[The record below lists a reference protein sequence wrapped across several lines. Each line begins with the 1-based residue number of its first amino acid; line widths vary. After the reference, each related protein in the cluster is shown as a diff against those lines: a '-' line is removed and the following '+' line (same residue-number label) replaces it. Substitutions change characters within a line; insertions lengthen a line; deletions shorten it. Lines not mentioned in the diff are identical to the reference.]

1 MNHPEKQLKYS
12 IRKVSVGAASVVIG
26 ALYLLMGAGIA
37 HAEGVESAREAER
50 AANPT
55 DPEQSGNGETGN
67 KPDLSNTD
75 AAANTYNAPVAENP
89 LVAPKAAKP
98 RRTKRALPDGDASNS
113 SNGATGTAS
122 GENQPTG
129 ENSPVLDA
137 NRKGETVKT
146 DQPGVHV
153 PKDGEK
159 GSDDKNA
166 HLTFDTPDE
175 NATVEYMYKIIQN
188 MPDDF
193 QNNERSYLRNMNT
206 LGDALRFDENG
217 NVTDDPNGK
226 KLQPGEIREISSFG
240 GWTAIMKKDG
250 TTGKFAVGMKNKE
263 GYFTGWYT
271 DKDGTRQEGGML
283 GSDAMDRVYV
293 HEQAL
298 DRRFKYMLMLAKG
311 RTIANKDDKAQD
323 NSPFDIKTANN
334 NANKENLNNLPVKE
348 KEDILQH
355 SPNIEGFNGIEK
367 TFTAFSTKYGS
378 RLKIDFVTGYIS
390 DYEGS
395 KGTYRI
401 VVKAIK
407 KGDTDGATKEE
418 TIYDHTINRIDGVVE
433 NEERY
438 SQGVDLKAFNREIK
452 NILKAEFD
460 KKVNA
465 LADAKYKEKYPSER
479 KKDRDKLAA
488 LKEEAKQELVKKGD
502 VIFELPIDKDKLHEV
517 EKNGIP
523 SNKFK
528 EGIPF
533 TVSYATVANKLNNS
547 FSKKLDPEVQPNSPI
562 WVESTEKNPDGTI
575 KSKDPDRVYEI
586 LNFVLP
592 TAKKI
597 IYHGD
602 TDQLELQTDPE
613 KVKSHRQELAA
624 RLKTKEASLASSTN
638 EEEKT
643 KLKKEIS
650 ALKSALGSTNA
661 YTYLEA
667 RNGSQEAKILGS
679 HMEAT
684 EQPSTSELTEADYNR
699 LKTNELADKAKDGLS
714 KFTAYFVEK
723 DKVRRDNVISDEE
736 LSKKITEA
744 IGGDQDKLGKGG
756 YFSTGD
762 IPLDK
767 DVVAYKIQVFAENE
781 KRVGVNKQSP
791 RLQYNL
797 PILADFSVIQDTVEP
812 SKEVAKRIIEKQVKE
827 KKILPEE
834 GKRLKGKIDESK
846 KTSEVRKAISGN
858 VKVRYVDEQGQDIP
872 LSDEEA
878 KKVGEKSD
886 NGTYLVEKEALIG
899 SSYDVTSK
907 QLRGINTGEKKYR
920 LKRSLDNTDGLY
932 TNSAAV
938 TGSVTSAD
946 KVVTF
951 VYEEGEATKAKAV
964 VHVMK
969 QSADN
974 SVTELPEHKLNL
986 ETEVGEE
993 FPSTDV
999 DAKVSALKQAGYEIV
1014 GNTFTNGTAESR
1026 KGDDQEDV
1034 DGQEPTQSYT
1044 ITVQE
1049 RTKEVTEPPTPN
1061 DPVDPEI
1068 PDGPKWPET
1077 GLKESDLTKEV
1088 TRTITYLKKES
1099 PDGAEEPSGIA
1110 SKIDKVL
1117 FKRTATY
1124 NLVTKA
1130 VTYGNWTTDNQN
1142 FPEVKTPLLKGYLAD
1157 TKVVTEETATEPTEA
1172 GAVTDITRK
1181 VVYTKIG
1188 SWVPK
1193 VPDQEIPT
1201 PIPYPNDPDDPTKPK
1216 TPTYPATPE
1225 TPGETPNPQPGDP
1238 GTPET
1243 PATPPVIPYVPGY
1256 TPKVPTDPTQPENPD
1271 TNPLKPLEPLDP
1283 NDPKKGYKVP
1293 EIPSDPK
1300 KNKEIEYVPNPQKIL
1315 IKVVNITTGKEVE
1328 MPKEKL
1334 EFSGVSDQV
1343 VEDDDKTKVDN
1354 KIKALKQRG
1363 YNVEST
1369 NPITAT
1375 TKYDR
1380 VDDATTGEPS
1390 QTYKIVVKE
1399 PISIDTDS
1407 KTVTRTIKYVKKDLV
1422 DGVEVSTEAHA
1433 TVIDKATFNR
1443 EIKFNLVTGETT
1455 YGKWSEAQT
1464 LNKVASP
1471 VLSGYIADRAEV
1483 GEREVTAT
1491 TEDIQEE
1498 VVYTKIGTWVPN
1510 LPAGETPIDPI
1521 PYPNHPTDPTKPG
1534 DPTPGVI
1541 PYVPGYTPKVGDKPL
1556 VPKNPK
1562 DLTEGYTP
1570 PTPSDPKSNTT
1581 VIYEPDSQKA
1591 LVKVVNTTTGV
1602 EVHLPA
1608 EDVNLEGKTAEKIS
1622 TEKVLAK
1629 IADLEK
1635 RGFIVDNKDEVVA
1648 EITKSSFDKQK
1659 DEEGK
1664 DPSQVF
1670 TLKIHEKVVEVTEP
1684 PSPETPID
1692 PDTPDDPNNPSIP
1705 RWTEELVNQLSLKK
1719 DVTRTITY
1727 VKKDTPNGEEI
1738 PNAKPTVTQ
1747 TAHFKRT
1754 VKVNVA
1760 TGTVV
1765 EYTDWTSTDK
1775 NLAEVRTEKLDGY
1788 VADKLSVASVTV
1800 SETSNNLVEKVIYTK
1815 LGAWIPKI
1823 PKGVV
1828 PPEGTDTDPKPYPNH
1843 PTDPTKPG
1851 NPTDPNVPVIPYIPG
1866 YTPKI
1871 GETPLEPK
1879 VPGDPT
1885 KGYIPPAVPTEPNT
1899 NTEISYLADPQRA
1912 VVKVVNVKEGK
1923 EIPLPND
1930 TVAIGNGST
1939 DADIPKDDVNKKITD
1954 LEKRGYVVENKDLL
1968 DNQKFDNVK
1977 DPDDGDPTQ
1986 VFTLKVHEKVVPV
1999 TPPTPDKPIE
2009 PGTPIDPTTPVDP
2022 DKPNDPTIPRWT
2034 EDLVKQLD
2042 TKKEVTRTITYV
2054 DEEGAKVTYTANGQ
2068 ETTDAVTD
2076 KVTFTRTA
2084 SINVVTKTI
2093 TYGEWMAV
2101 DNDTTF
2107 DAVLSPMVKG
2117 YVLKANQ
2124 DTQGGLV
2131 EASGASVVASEHLKA
2146 DSANQELKVVYTKL
2160 GSWIPKVPG
2169 VETPTPL
2176 PYPNHPTDPTKPGDP
2191 TDPNTPNVPVI
2202 PYVPGYTPKIGET
2215 PLQPK
2220 VPGDPTKGYI
2230 PPSIPTE
2237 PGTDKEISYVPDS
2250 QRALVKVYNVKDGV
2264 KIPLENDT
2272 VGINDGKT
2280 DQAIPTKSLEDKIKE
2295 LEKRGYTVDNKDLL
2309 KGKVFDNQKDPEN
2322 GDPTQVYDLLVR
2334 ERISFDTETKAVT
2347 RTIKYVKIEEQN
2359 GAEVEVENAQP
2370 TNTQT
2375 VNFSRDISINL
2386 ATGRISNGKWS
2397 EKQILGEVK
2406 TPVLEG
2412 YLADKAKVESRE
2424 VTGDSESFEEKVV
2437 YRKIGSWVP
2446 KVPGKEEP
2454 TPIPYPND
2462 PDDPTKPKNPEY
2474 PETPGGNETPGTP
2487 TDPNKPTPPV
2497 IPYVPGY
2504 TPMVPTDP
2512 TKPVNPNT
2520 NPLKPLVPVD
2530 PEHPEKGYKV
2540 PPVPETPNDPKM
2552 DTPITYEGNP
2562 QKILIKV
2569 VNVTT
2574 GIEVPLDNEKLEFNG
2589 KSGETVKESDKHS
2602 VDDKITSLRN
2612 RGYIVDTV
2620 NPITATTTYDT
2631 ESDEGKQEPTQTYKL
2646 VVREKI
2652 SIDKES
2658 TTVIRT
2664 IKYVK
2669 IDVQDGNEVRTELN
2683 TEKIKTKV
2691 DKVEFSRNTTTSLT
2705 TGLTKI
2711 GTWDT
2716 ETKELSKVNTP
2727 VLDGYL
2733 ASVASVENK
2742 SVSPDTESYEVTV
2755 EYRKIGSWVPKVP
2768 GKEEPTPIPYPNDPD
2783 DPTKPKTPDYP
2794 TTPPQPGQPVPKVP
2808 VIPYVPGYTPKT
2820 PNGTPLVPID
2830 PEHPEKGY
2838 KVPPVPETPNDPKMD
2853 TPIKYTPDGQRAI
2866 VKFVV
2871 IGEDG
2876 KETELVASRMS
2887 LTGKTGEKIPTENF
2901 NDTLKK
2907 LTGDPVNNGDYEL
2920 VDNPLKD
2927 GATFDNVKDEEG
2939 KDPSQV
2945 FVVKLRQIYVIPP
2958 TPRIVERPSGNTVE
2972 VDVPNKDADTL
2983 SITFTKRNSTEKE
2996 TIVTKKDKD
3005 GTWKIEKSPV
3015 GVTINPT
3022 NGRVYIPSEQVQPK
3036 TWVDT
3041 QTKHKYKQSKIVSV
3055 MPNILDLPKFEGTTE
3070 WIDVN
3075 GNVLRPT
3082 ENGLHEKGRIA
3093 NHVWLESRL
3102 EGNKVTHI
3110 FFAGS
3115 PSVDKPEYKITVW
3128 FDKDGNPLKP
3138 DQPGTH
3144 EAGNIPGYRYITTVT
3159 KDGITIHR
3167 FEKIPP
3173 VLPNEPIPDRPEEP
3187 NPQPNPEHPSAPTP
3201 SPELPNPETPIPEPT
3216 PEPDTPRPETP
3227 VSPDPE
3233 APTYETG
3240 KREELPNTGTEA
3252 NAGLAGA
3259 GLLTLLAGLGLG
3271 FFKKKEDESE

>member
-37 HAEGVESAREAER
+37 HAEGVESARETER

-55 DPEQSGNGETGN
+55 DPEQSGNGEAGN

-89 LVAPKAAKP
+89 LVAPEAAKP
-98 RRTKRALPDGDASNS
+98 RRTKRALPDGDASNP
-113 SNGATGTAS
+113 SNGATGTES

-129 ENSPVLDA
+129 EKSPVLDA

-153 PKDGEK
+153 PKDGEE

-166 HLTFDTPDE
+166 NLTFDTPSE

-206 LGDALRFDENG
+206 LGDALRFDGNG
-217 NVTDDPNGK
+217 NVTKNESGK
-226 KLQPGEIREISSFG
+226 KLQDGEIREINEFG
-240 GWTAIMKKDG
+240 GWKAIDGGTFAIGKKN
-250 TTGKFAVGMKNKE
+250 AQ
-263 GYFTGWYT
+263 GYFTGWYYKKGST
-271 DKDGTRQEGGML
+271 TEKEQGGML
-283 GSDAMDRVYV
+283 GSDAMDRVYL

-298 DRRFKYMLMLAKG
+298 DRRFNYMLMLAKG
-311 RTIANKDDKAQD
+311 RTIANKTDKAQD
-323 NSPFDIKTANN
+323 ESNFEIKTEKRTGNTLD
-334 NANKENLNNLPVKE
+334 KLPVKE

-355 SPNIEGFNGIEK
+355 SPNIDGFNGIEK

-407 KGDTDGATKEE
+407 KDKNDTSKEVEE

-438 SQGVDLKAFNREIK
+438 SQGVDLSEFNKVIK
-452 NILKAEFD
+452 NLLKEKHE
-460 KKVNA
+460 KKVKS
-465 LADAKYKEKYPSER
+465 LAEARYKEQHPEVTKP
-479 KKDRDKLAA
+479 KLKDYKDLMPIITKELAEKDKGA
-488 LKEEAKQELVKKGD
+488 VTY
-502 VIFELPIDKDKLHEV
+502 ELPIDKDKLQIQGT
-517 EKNGIP
+517 N
-523 SNKFK
+523 SFK

-533 TVSYATVANKLNNS
+533 AESYATVANKLNNS
-547 FSKKLDPEVQPNSPI
+547 LSKTLNPEVRTNSPI
-562 WVESTEKNPDGTI
+562 WLVSNEQNSDGTI
-575 KSKDPDRVYEI
+575 KGKDSDRVYKI
-586 LNFVLP
+586 LDFVLP

-597 IYHGD
+597 IYHAD

-613 KVKSHRQELAA
+613 KVKSHRQELEA
-624 RLKTKEASLASSTN
+624 RLKTKKASLASSTD
-638 EEEKT
+638 EEEIT
-643 KLKKEIS
+643 KLNKEIS
-650 ALKSALGSTNA
+650 ALKAAIGSTNA

-679 HMEAT
+679 HMEAKEKPSPT
-684 EQPSTSELTEADYNR
+684 EMKESDYN
-699 LKTNELADKAKDGLS
+699 KYHTNELAAQHDSKGDDGL
-714 KFTAYFVEK
+714 KAFTAYFVEK
-723 DKVRRDNVISDEE
+723 ENVIRNKVISDEE
-736 LSKKITEA
+736 LSTKITEA

-767 DVVAYKIQVFAENE
+767 DVVAYKIQVFAENK

-812 SKEVAKRIIEKQVKE
+812 SKEVAKRIIDKQVE
-827 KKILPEE
+827 DKKIPPEE
-834 GKRLKGKIDESK
+834 GKKLKGKIDESK

-858 VKVRYVDEQGQDIP
+858 VKVKYVDEQGQDIP
-872 LSDEEA
+872 LSEEDA

-886 NGTYLVEKEALIG
+886 NGTYFVEKEALIG

-907 QLRGINTGEKKYR
+907 KLRGINTGEKKYR
-920 LKRSLDNTDGLY
+920 LKRSLNDGLY
-932 TNSAAV
+932 AGSEAV
-938 TGSVTSAD
+938 TGSVTSTD
-946 KVVTF
+946 KIVTF
-951 VYEEGEATKAKAV
+951 VYEEGEPAKAKAV
-964 VHVMK
+964 VHVKK
-969 QSADN
+969 QQEAGDP
-974 SVTELPEHKLNL
+974 VELVDHKLNL

-993 FPSTDV
+993 FPSESV
-999 DAKVSALKQAGYEIV
+999 NNKVKELQKLGYEII

-1026 KGDDQEDV
+1026 KGDTKEDL

-1049 RTKEVTEPPTPN
+1049 KTVEVTEPKNPN
-1061 DPVDPEI
+1061 DPVDPEK
-1068 PDGPKWPET
+1068 PDGFKFEKAIEET
-1077 GLKESDLTKEV
+1077 NLKKDV
-1088 TRTITYLKKES
+1088 TRTIKYLIKATPTSEEIES
-1099 PDGAEEPSGIA
+1099 GKA
-1110 SKIDKVL
+1110 SVIQTVH
-1117 FKRTATY
+1117 FKRKAIY
-1124 NLVTKA
+1124 NLVTKT
-1130 VTYGNWTTDNQN
+1130 VTYENWTTDNKN
-1142 FPEVKTPLLKGYLAD
+1142 FSE
-1157 TKVVTEETATEPTEA
+1157 VVTPELE
-1172 GAVTDITRK
+1172 G
-1181 VVYTKIG
+1181 YT
-1188 SWVPK
+1188 
-1193 VPDQEIPT
+1193 PDRESVSQSS
-1201 PIPYPNDPDDPTKPK
+1201 
-1216 TPTYPATPE
+1216 A
-1225 TPGETPNPQPGDP
+1225 
-1238 GTPET
+1238 ET
-1243 PATPPVIPYVPGY
+1243 PAQDGTVKNITEKVIY
-1256 TPKVPTDPTQPENPD
+1256 TPKEQKLLV
-1271 TNPLKPLEPLDP
+1271 
-1283 NDPKKGYKVP
+1283 KVF
-1293 EIPSDPK
+1293 
-1300 KNKEIEYVPNPQKIL
+1300 NT
-1315 IKVVNITTGKEVE
+1315 TTGKEVE
-1328 MPKEKL
+1328 LKDKKIELTGKTNELVDTSSVETAIKKFKE
-1334 EFSGVSDQV
+1334 
-1343 VEDDDKTKVDN
+1343 
-1354 KIKALKQRG
+1354 RG
-1363 YNVEST
+1363 YVVQD
-1369 NPITAT
+1369 NPIPKGL
-1375 TKYDR
+1375 KYDTK
-1380 VDDATTGEPS
+1380 DDLDNEEPT
-1390 QTYKIVVKE
+1390 QVYKLFIKE

-1407 KTVTRTIKYVKKDLV
+1407 KTVTRTITYVKKDLV
-1422 DGVEVSTEAHA
+1422 DGVEVPSEAHE
-1433 TVIDKATFNR
+1433 TVTDRATFNR
-1443 EIKFNLVTGETT
+1443 EVKFNLVTGETT

-1510 LPAGETPIDPI
+1510 LPSGETPIDPI

-1534 DPTPGVI
+1534 DPIPGVI

-1570 PTPSDPKSNTT
+1570 PTPTDPKSNTAVT
-1581 VIYEPDSQKA
+1581 YEPDSQKA

-1602 EVHLPA
+1602 EVRLPA

-1635 RGFIVDNKDEVVA
+1635 RGFVVDNKDEVVA

-1670 TLKIHEKVVEVTEP
+1670 TLKVHEKVVTITEP
-1684 PSPETPID
+1684 PTPNTPID
-1692 PDTPDDPNNPSIP
+1692 PDTPDDPNDPSIP
-1705 RWTEELVNQLSLKK
+1705 KWTEELVNQLSLKK

-1760 TGTVV
+1760 TRKVV
-1765 EYTDWTSTDK
+1765 EYTDWTSMDN

-1800 SETSNNLVEKVIYTK
+1800 AETSNNLVEKVIYTK

-1828 PPEGTDTDPKPYPNH
+1828 PPEGTDTNPKPYPNH

-1871 GETPLEPK
+1871 GETPLQPK

-2131 EASGASVVASEHLKA
+2131 EANGASVVASEHLKA

-2169 VETPTPL
+2169 VEPPTPL

-2437 YRKIGSWVP
+2437 
-2446 KVPGKEEP
+2446 
-2454 TPIPYPND
+2454 
-2462 PDDPTKPKNPEY
+2462 
-2474 PETPGGNETPGTP
+2474 
-2487 TDPNKPTPPV
+2487 
-2497 IPYVPGY
+2497 
-2504 TPMVPTDP
+2504 
-2512 TKPVNPNT
+2512 
-2520 NPLKPLVPVD
+2520 
-2530 PEHPEKGYKV
+2530 
-2540 PPVPETPNDPKM
+2540 
-2552 DTPITYEGNP
+2552 
-2562 QKILIKV
+2562 
-2569 VNVTT
+2569 
-2574 GIEVPLDNEKLEFNG
+2574 
-2589 KSGETVKESDKHS
+2589 
-2602 VDDKITSLRN
+2602 
-2612 RGYIVDTV
+2612 
-2620 NPITATTTYDT
+2620 
-2631 ESDEGKQEPTQTYKL
+2631 
-2646 VVREKI
+2646 
-2652 SIDKES
+2652 
-2658 TTVIRT
+2658 
-2664 IKYVK
+2664 
-2669 IDVQDGNEVRTELN
+2669 
-2683 TEKIKTKV
+2683 
-2691 DKVEFSRNTTTSLT
+2691 
-2705 TGLTKI
+2705 
-2711 GTWDT
+2711 
-2716 ETKELSKVNTP
+2716 
-2727 VLDGYL
+2727 
-2733 ASVASVENK
+2733 
-2742 SVSPDTESYEVTV
+2742 
-2755 EYRKIGSWVPKVP
+2755 YRKIGSWVPKVP

-3055 MPNILDLPKFEGTTE
+3055 MPNILDVPKFEGTTE

-3173 VLPNEPIPDRPEEP
+3173 VLPNEPNPDRPEEP
-3187 NPQPNPEHPSAPTP
+3187 RPQPNPEHPSAPTP
-3201 SPELPNPETPIPEPT
+3201 NPELPNQETPIPEPT
-3216 PEPDTPRPETP
+3216 PEPETP

-3233 APTYETG
+3233 VPTYETG

>member
-37 HAEGVESAREAER
+37 HAEGVESARETER
-50 AANPT
+50 TANPT
-55 DPEQSGNGETGN
+55 DPEQSGNGKTGN

-89 LVAPKAAKP
+89 LVAPEAAKP

-113 SNGATGTAS
+113 SNGDAGTAS
-122 GENQPTG
+122 GENKPTG

-137 NRKGETVKT
+137 NRKGETVKD

-153 PKDGEK
+153 PTDGEK

-206 LGDALRFDENG
+206 LGDALRFDGNG
-217 NVTDDPNGK
+217 NVTKNESGK
-226 KLQPGEIREISSFG
+226 KLQDGEIREINEFG
-240 GWTAIMKKDG
+240 GWKAIDGGTFAIGKKN
-250 TTGKFAVGMKNKE
+250 AQ
-263 GYFTGWYT
+263 GYFTGWYYKKGST
-271 DKDGTRQEGGML
+271 TEKEQGGML
-283 GSDAMDRVYV
+283 GSDAMDRVYL

-298 DRRFKYMLMLAKG
+298 DRRFNYILMLAKG
-311 RTIANKDDKAQD
+311 RTIANKTDKAQD
-323 NSPFDIKTANN
+323 ESNFEIKTEKRTGNTLD
-334 NANKENLNNLPVKE
+334 KLPVKE

-355 SPNIEGFNGIEK
+355 SPNIDGFNGIEK

-407 KGDTDGATKEE
+407 KDKNDTSKEVEE

-438 SQGVDLKAFNREIK
+438 SQGVDLSEFNKVIK
-452 NILKAEFD
+452 NLLKEKHE
-460 KKVNA
+460 KKVKS
-465 LADAKYKEKYPSER
+465 LAEARYKEQHPEVTKP
-479 KKDRDKLAA
+479 KLKDYKDLMPIITKELAEKDKGA
-488 LKEEAKQELVKKGD
+488 VTY
-502 VIFELPIDKDKLHEV
+502 ELPIDKDKLQIQGT
-517 EKNGIP
+517 N
-523 SNKFK
+523 SFK

-533 TVSYATVANKLNNS
+533 AESYATVANKLNNS
-547 FSKKLDPEVQPNSPI
+547 LSKTLNPEVRTNSPI
-562 WVESTEKNPDGTI
+562 WLVSNEQNSDGTI
-575 KSKDPDRVYEI
+575 KGKDSDRVYKI
-586 LNFVLP
+586 LDFVLP

-597 IYHGD
+597 IYHAD

-613 KVKSHRQELAA
+613 KVKSHRQELEA
-624 RLKTKEASLASSTN
+624 RLKTKKASLASSTD
-638 EEEKT
+638 EEEIT
-643 KLKKEIS
+643 KLNKEIS
-650 ALKSALGSTNA
+650 ALKAAIGSTNA

-679 HMEAT
+679 HMEAKEKPSPT
-684 EQPSTSELTEADYNR
+684 EMKESDYN
-699 LKTNELADKAKDGLS
+699 KYHTNELAAQHDSKGDDGL
-714 KFTAYFVEK
+714 KAFTAYFVEK
-723 DKVRRDNVISDEE
+723 ENVIRNKVISDEE
-736 LSKKITEA
+736 LSTKITEA

-767 DVVAYKIQVFAENE
+767 DVVAYKIQVFAENK

-812 SKEVAKRIIEKQVKE
+812 SKEVAKRIIDKQVE
-827 KKILPEE
+827 DKKIPPEE
-834 GKRLKGKIDESK
+834 GKKLKGKIDESK

-858 VKVRYVDEQGQDIP
+858 VKVKYVDEQGQDIP
-872 LSDEEA
+872 LSEEDA

-886 NGTYLVEKEALIG
+886 NGTYFVEKEALIG

-907 QLRGINTGEKKYR
+907 KLRGINTGEKKYR
-920 LKRSLDNTDGLY
+920 LKRSLNDGLY
-932 TNSAAV
+932 AGSEAV
-938 TGSVTSAD
+938 TGSVTSTD
-946 KVVTF
+946 KIVTF
-951 VYEEGEATKAKAV
+951 VYEEGEPAKAKAV
-964 VHVMK
+964 VHVKK
-969 QSADN
+969 QQEAGDP
-974 SVTELPEHKLNL
+974 VELVDHKLNL

-993 FPSTDV
+993 FPSESV
-999 DAKVSALKQAGYEIV
+999 NNKVKELQKLGYEII

-1026 KGDDQEDV
+1026 KGDTKEDL

-1049 RTKEVTEPPTPN
+1049 KTVEVTEPKNPN
-1061 DPVDPEI
+1061 DPVDPEK
-1068 PDGPKWPET
+1068 PDGFKFEKAIEET
-1077 GLKESDLTKEV
+1077 NLKKDV
-1088 TRTITYLKKES
+1088 TRTIKYLIKATPTSEEIES
-1099 PDGAEEPSGIA
+1099 GKA
-1110 SKIDKVL
+1110 SVIQTVH
-1117 FKRTATY
+1117 FKRKAIY
-1124 NLVTKA
+1124 NLVTKT
-1130 VTYGNWTTDNQN
+1130 VTYENWTTDNKN
-1142 FPEVKTPLLKGYLAD
+1142 FSE
-1157 TKVVTEETATEPTEA
+1157 VVTPELE
-1172 GAVTDITRK
+1172 G
-1181 VVYTKIG
+1181 YT
-1188 SWVPK
+1188 
-1193 VPDQEIPT
+1193 PDRESVSQSS
-1201 PIPYPNDPDDPTKPK
+1201 
-1216 TPTYPATPE
+1216 A
-1225 TPGETPNPQPGDP
+1225 
-1238 GTPET
+1238 ET
-1243 PATPPVIPYVPGY
+1243 PAQDGTVKNITEKVIY
-1256 TPKVPTDPTQPENPD
+1256 TPKEQKLLV
-1271 TNPLKPLEPLDP
+1271 
-1283 NDPKKGYKVP
+1283 KVF
-1293 EIPSDPK
+1293 
-1300 KNKEIEYVPNPQKIL
+1300 NT
-1315 IKVVNITTGKEVE
+1315 TTGKEVE
-1328 MPKEKL
+1328 LKDKKIELTGKTNELVDTSSVETAIKKFKE
-1334 EFSGVSDQV
+1334 
-1343 VEDDDKTKVDN
+1343 
-1354 KIKALKQRG
+1354 RG
-1363 YNVEST
+1363 YVVQD
-1369 NPITAT
+1369 NPIPKGL
-1375 TKYDR
+1375 KYDTK
-1380 VDDATTGEPS
+1380 DDLDNEEPT
-1390 QTYKIVVKE
+1390 QVYKLFIKE

-1407 KTVTRTIKYVKKDLV
+1407 KTVTRTITYVKKDLV
-1422 DGVEVSTEAHA
+1422 DGVEVPSEAHE
-1433 TVIDKATFNR
+1433 TVTDRATFNR
-1443 EIKFNLVTGETT
+1443 EVKFNLVTGETT

-1510 LPAGETPIDPI
+1510 LPSGETPIDPI

-1534 DPTPGVI
+1534 DPIPGVI

-1570 PTPSDPKSNTT
+1570 PTPTDPKSNTAVT
-1581 VIYEPDSQKA
+1581 YEPDSQKA

-1602 EVHLPA
+1602 EVRLPA

-1635 RGFIVDNKDEVVA
+1635 RGFVVDNKDEVVA

-1670 TLKIHEKVVEVTEP
+1670 TLKVHEKVVTITEP
-1684 PSPETPID
+1684 PTPNTPID
-1692 PDTPDDPNNPSIP
+1692 PDTPDDPNDPSIP
-1705 RWTEELVNQLSLKK
+1705 KWTEELVNQLSLKK

-1760 TGTVV
+1760 TRKVV
-1765 EYTDWTSTDK
+1765 EYTDWTSMDN

-1800 SETSNNLVEKVIYTK
+1800 AETSNNLVEKVIYTK

-1828 PPEGTDTDPKPYPNH
+1828 PPEGTDTNPKPYPNH

-1871 GETPLEPK
+1871 GETPLQPK

-2131 EASGASVVASEHLKA
+2131 EANGASVVASEHLKA

-2169 VETPTPL
+2169 VEPPTPL

-2437 YRKIGSWVP
+2437 
-2446 KVPGKEEP
+2446 
-2454 TPIPYPND
+2454 
-2462 PDDPTKPKNPEY
+2462 
-2474 PETPGGNETPGTP
+2474 
-2487 TDPNKPTPPV
+2487 
-2497 IPYVPGY
+2497 
-2504 TPMVPTDP
+2504 
-2512 TKPVNPNT
+2512 
-2520 NPLKPLVPVD
+2520 
-2530 PEHPEKGYKV
+2530 
-2540 PPVPETPNDPKM
+2540 
-2552 DTPITYEGNP
+2552 
-2562 QKILIKV
+2562 
-2569 VNVTT
+2569 
-2574 GIEVPLDNEKLEFNG
+2574 
-2589 KSGETVKESDKHS
+2589 
-2602 VDDKITSLRN
+2602 
-2612 RGYIVDTV
+2612 
-2620 NPITATTTYDT
+2620 
-2631 ESDEGKQEPTQTYKL
+2631 
-2646 VVREKI
+2646 
-2652 SIDKES
+2652 
-2658 TTVIRT
+2658 
-2664 IKYVK
+2664 
-2669 IDVQDGNEVRTELN
+2669 
-2683 TEKIKTKV
+2683 
-2691 DKVEFSRNTTTSLT
+2691 
-2705 TGLTKI
+2705 
-2711 GTWDT
+2711 
-2716 ETKELSKVNTP
+2716 
-2727 VLDGYL
+2727 
-2733 ASVASVENK
+2733 
-2742 SVSPDTESYEVTV
+2742 
-2755 EYRKIGSWVPKVP
+2755 YRKIGSWVPKVP

-3055 MPNILDLPKFEGTTE
+3055 MPNILDVPKFEGTTE

-3173 VLPNEPIPDRPEEP
+3173 VLPNEPNPDRPEEP
-3187 NPQPNPEHPSAPTP
+3187 RPQPNPEHPSAPTP
-3201 SPELPNPETPIPEPT
+3201 NPELPNQETPIPEPT
-3216 PEPDTPRPETP
+3216 PEPETP

-3233 APTYETG
+3233 VPTYETG

>member
-12 IRKVSVGAASVVIG
+12 IRKVRIGAASVVIG
-26 ALYLLMGAGIA
+26 ALYLLMGAGVA
-37 HAEGVESAREAER
+37 HAEGVDSAREAER
-50 AANPT
+50 TANPT
-55 DPEQSGNGETGN
+55 DTERSGDGKTGN

-75 AAANTYNAPVAENP
+75 AAANTYNAPVAANP
-89 LVAPKAAKP
+89 LVTPESTKP
-98 RRTKRALPDGDASNS
+98 RTRSKRELPDGDASNP
-113 SNGATGTAS
+113 SNGATGTES

-129 ENSPVLDA
+129 EKSPVLDA

-146 DQPGVHV
+146 DQPGVRV
-153 PKDGEK
+153 PQDGEK

-166 HLTFDTPDE
+166 NLTFDTPGE

-206 LGDALRFDENG
+206 LGDALRFKDGKVVKDEDG
-217 NVTDDPNGK
+217 E
-226 KLQPGEIREISSFG
+226 KLQDGEIREINEFG
-240 GWTAIMKKDG
+240 GWKAIDGGTFAIGKKN
-250 TTGKFAVGMKNKE
+250 AQ
-263 GYFTGWYT
+263 GYFTGWYYKKGST
-271 DKDGTRQEGGML
+271 TEKEQGGML

-311 RTIANKDDKAQD
+311 RTIANKDDVAQD
-323 NSPFDIKTANN
+323 GTKFDIKTANRTG
-334 NANKENLNNLPVKE
+334 NKEHLNSLPVKD

-438 SQGVDLKAFNREIK
+438 SQGVDLSGFNKVIK
-452 NILKAEFD
+452 KLLKLEYD
-460 KKVNA
+460 KKVNI
-465 LADAKYKEKYPSER
+465 LADAKYKKKYGRER
-479 KKDRDKLAA
+479 KDKKKLDA
-488 LKEEAKQELVKKGD
+488 LKEEVKQELAKSGD
-502 VIFELPIDKDKLHEV
+502 VIYELPIDKDKLND
-517 EKNGIP
+517 K
-523 SNKFK
+523 KFK
-528 EGIPF
+528 METNFQESFVRWGNELN
-533 TVSYATVANKLNNS
+533 TVLKSIT
-547 FSKKLDPEVQPNSPI
+547 DGEVQKNSPI
-562 WVESTEKNPDGTI
+562 WANTAELNSEGQRKD
-575 KSKDPDRVYEI
+575 KDPDRVYK
-586 LNFVLP
+586 LLDFVLP

-597 IYHGD
+597 IYHAD

-613 KVKSHRQELAA
+613 KVKNHRKELET

-638 EEEKT
+638 KEEIT
-643 KLKKEIS
+643 KLNKEIT
-650 ALKSALGSTNA
+650 ALKAAIGSTNA

-679 HMEAT
+679 HMEAKEKPSPT
-684 EQPSTSELTEADYNR
+684 EMKESDYN
-699 LKTNELADKAKDGLS
+699 KYHTNELAAQHDSKDDDGL
-714 KFTAYFVEK
+714 KAFTAYFVEK
-723 DKVRRDNVISDEE
+723 ENVRRNKVLSDEE
-736 LSKKITEA
+736 LSKEIEKQID
-744 IGGDQDKLGKGG
+744 GDQDKLGKGG

-767 DVVAYKIQVFAENE
+767 DVVAYKIQVFAENK

-812 SKEVAKRIIEKQVKE
+812 SKEVAKRIIEKQIKE
-827 KKILPEE
+827 NKIPKEE
-834 GKRLKGKIDESK
+834 GGKLKRKIDESK

-858 VKVRYVDEQGQDIP
+858 VKVKYVDEQGRDIP

-907 QLRGINTGEKKYR
+907 KLRGINAGEKKYR

-964 VHVMK
+964 VHVKK
-969 QSADN
+969 QQEAGDP
-974 SVTELPEHKLNL
+974 VELVDHKLNL

-993 FPSTDV
+993 FPSESV
-999 DAKVSALKQAGYEIV
+999 NNKVKELQKLGYEII

-1026 KGDDQEDV
+1026 KGDDKEDL

-1044 ITVQE
+1044 ITVRE
-1049 RTKEVTEPPTPN
+1049 KVETVTEPKNPN
-1061 DPVDPEI
+1061 DPVDPNNGE
-1068 PDGPKWPET
+1068 GPKWPET
-1077 GLKESDLTKEV
+1077 GLKESDLKKEV
-1088 TRTITYLKKES
+1088 TRTITYVKKETA
-1099 PDGAEEPSGIA
+1099 DGQEEPSGVED
-1110 SKIDKVL
+1110 KVDKVL

-1124 NLVTKA
+1124 NVVTKKI
-1130 VTYGNWTTDNQN
+1130 TYGEWTATTDESHPASQL
-1142 FPEVKTPLLKGYLAD
+1142 PAVDTPLKTGYVAD
-1157 TKVVTEETATEPTEA
+1157 IKQVEGQDAPKPTKTGEVTNIEK
-1172 GAVTDITRK
+1172 K
-1181 VVYTKIG
+1181 VVYTKLG

-1193 VPDQEIPT
+1193 IPGKDST
-1201 PIPYPNDPDDPTKPK
+1201 PIPYPNDPKDPTKPK
-1216 TPTYPATPE
+1216 YPDYPKTPE

-1271 TNPLKPLEPLDP
+1271 TNPLKPLEPVDP
-1283 NDPKKGYKVP
+1283 KDPKKGYKVP
-1293 EIPSDPK
+1293 EIPKDPQ
-1300 KNKEIEYVPNPQKIL
+1300 NNTIIEYKPNPQKIL
-1315 IKVVNITTGKEVE
+1315 IKVVNVTTGEEVE
-1328 MPKEKL
+1328 LPKEKL
-1334 EFSGVSDQV
+1334 EFNGVSDQV
-1343 VEDDDKTKVDN
+1343 VTTEDREKVDN
-1354 KIKALKQRG
+1354 KIASLKQRG
-1363 YNVEST
+1363 YIVST
-1369 NPITAT
+1369 KNPISET
-1375 TKYDR
+1375 TKYDTK
-1380 VDDATTGEPS
+1380 DDSTEPT
-1390 QTYKIVVKE
+1390 QIYKIVVNELISKDKE
-1399 PISIDTDS
+1399 IIP
-1407 KTVTRTIKYVKKDLV
+1407 VTRTIKYVQIDVKDGKEVKTELNTEKIKTKV
-1422 DGVEVSTEAHA
+1422 DKVEFSRDASTS
-1433 TVIDKATFNR
+1433 
-1443 EIKFNLVTGETT
+1443 LTT
-1455 YGKWSEAQT
+1455 YITKFGNWDAETKELLKVDTPVLDGYLA
-1464 LNKVASP
+1464 NVASVENKTVQP
-1471 VLSGYIADRAEV
+1471 ATESY
-1483 GEREVTAT
+1483 EVTV
-1491 TEDIQEE
+1491 E
-1498 VVYTKIGTWVPN
+1498 YRKIGSWV
-1510 LPAGETPIDPI
+1510 L
-1521 PYPNHPTDPTKPG
+1521 
-1534 DPTPGVI
+1534 
-1541 PYVPGYTPKVGDKPL
+1541 
-1556 VPKNPK
+1556 
-1562 DLTEGYTP
+1562 TP
-1570 PTPSDPKSNTT
+1570 PTGVTPPDGSNF
-1581 VIYEPDSQKA
+1581 E
-1591 LVKVVNTTTGV
+1591 
-1602 EVHLPA
+1602 
-1608 EDVNLEGKTAEKIS
+1608 
-1622 TEKVLAK
+1622 
-1629 IADLEK
+1629 
-1635 RGFIVDNKDEVVA
+1635 
-1648 EITKSSFDKQK
+1648 
-1659 DEEGK
+1659 
-1664 DPSQVF
+1664 
-1670 TLKIHEKVVEVTEP
+1670 
-1684 PSPETPID
+1684 
-1692 PDTPDDPNNPSIP
+1692 
-1705 RWTEELVNQLSLKK
+1705 
-1719 DVTRTITY
+1719 
-1727 VKKDTPNGEEI
+1727 
-1738 PNAKPTVTQ
+1738 
-1747 TAHFKRT
+1747 
-1754 VKVNVA
+1754 
-1760 TGTVV
+1760 
-1765 EYTDWTSTDK
+1765 
-1775 NLAEVRTEKLDGY
+1775 
-1788 VADKLSVASVTV
+1788 
-1800 SETSNNLVEKVIYTK
+1800 
-1815 LGAWIPKI
+1815 
-1823 PKGVV
+1823 
-1828 PPEGTDTDPKPYPNH
+1828 PKPYPNH

-1851 NPTDPNVPVIPYIPG
+1851 TPVYPEPG
-1866 YTPKI
+1866 
-1871 GETPLEPK
+1871 
-1879 VPGDPT
+1879 
-1885 KGYIPPAVPTEPNT
+1885 
-1899 NTEISYLADPQRA
+1899 
-1912 VVKVVNVKEGK
+1912 
-1923 EIPLPND
+1923 
-1930 TVAIGNGST
+1930 
-1939 DADIPKDDVNKKITD
+1939 IPK
-1954 LEKRGYVVENKDLL
+1954 
-1968 DNQKFDNVK
+1968 
-1977 DPDDGDPTQ
+1977 
-1986 VFTLKVHEKVVPV
+1986 
-1999 TPPTPDKPIE
+1999 
-2009 PGTPIDPTTPVDP
+2009 
-2022 DKPNDPTIPRWT
+2022 
-2034 EDLVKQLD
+2034 
-2042 TKKEVTRTITYV
+2042 
-2054 DEEGAKVTYTANGQ
+2054 
-2068 ETTDAVTD
+2068 
-2076 KVTFTRTA
+2076 
-2084 SINVVTKTI
+2084 
-2093 TYGEWMAV
+2093 
-2101 DNDTTF
+2101 
-2107 DAVLSPMVKG
+2107 
-2117 YVLKANQ
+2117 
-2124 DTQGGLV
+2124 
-2131 EASGASVVASEHLKA
+2131 
-2146 DSANQELKVVYTKL
+2146 
-2160 GSWIPKVPG
+2160 
-2169 VETPTPL
+2169 
-2176 PYPNHPTDPTKPGDP
+2176 
-2191 TDPNTPNVPVI
+2191 DPNTP
-2202 PYVPGYTPKIGET
+2202 E
-2215 PLQPK
+2215 
-2220 VPGDPTKGYI
+2220 
-2230 PPSIPTE
+2230 
-2237 PGTDKEISYVPDS
+2237 
-2250 QRALVKVYNVKDGV
+2250 
-2264 KIPLENDT
+2264 
-2272 VGINDGKT
+2272 
-2280 DQAIPTKSLEDKIKE
+2280 
-2295 LEKRGYTVDNKDLL
+2295 
-2309 KGKVFDNQKDPEN
+2309 
-2322 GDPTQVYDLLVR
+2322 
-2334 ERISFDTETKAVT
+2334 
-2347 RTIKYVKIEEQN
+2347 
-2359 GAEVEVENAQP
+2359 
-2370 TNTQT
+2370 
-2375 VNFSRDISINL
+2375 
-2386 ATGRISNGKWS
+2386 
-2397 EKQILGEVK
+2397 
-2406 TPVLEG
+2406 
-2412 YLADKAKVESRE
+2412 
-2424 VTGDSESFEEKVV
+2424 
-2437 YRKIGSWVP
+2437 
-2446 KVPGKEEP
+2446 
-2454 TPIPYPND
+2454 
-2462 PDDPTKPKNPEY
+2462 
-2474 PETPGGNETPGTP
+2474 
-2487 TDPNKPTPPV
+2487 PPV

-2512 TKPVNPNT
+2512 TKPVDPNT
-2520 NPLKPLVPVD
+2520 NPLKPLEPVD
-2530 PEHPEKGYKV
+2530 PNYPEKGYKV
-2540 PPVPETPNDPKM
+2540 PPVPETPGK

-2574 GIEVPLDNEKLEFNG
+2574 GVEVPLDNEKLEFKG
-2589 KSGETVKESDKHS
+2589 KSGETVKETDKNS
-2602 VDDKITSLRN
+2602 VDAKITSLRN

-2620 NPITATTTYDT
+2620 NPLTATTKYDT
-2631 ESDEGKQEPTQTYKL
+2631 ESDAGKQEPTQTYKL

-2652 SIDKES
+2652 SADKES
-2658 TTVIRT
+2658 TTVTRT

-2669 IDVQDGNEVRTELN
+2669 VDVQDGKEVRTELN
-2683 TEKIKTKV
+2683 TEKITMKV
-2691 DKVEFSRNTTTSLT
+2691 DKVEFSRDTTTNLT
-2705 TGLTKI
+2705 TGLTEI
-2711 GTWDT
+2711 GTWNH
-2716 ETKELSKVNTP
+2716 EKQEFPKVDTP
-2727 VLDGYL
+2727 VLEGYL
-2733 ASVASVENK
+2733 ANKVSVPSK
-2742 SVSPDTESYEVTV
+2742 EVTPESDSIEEVV

-2820 PNGTPLVPID
+2820 PNETPLVPID

-2887 LTGKTGEKIPTENF
+2887 LTGKTGEGIPTENF

-3055 MPNILDLPKFEGTTE
+3055 MPNILDVPKFEGTTE

-3159 KDGITIHR
+3159 EDGITIHR

-3173 VLPNEPIPDRPEEP
+3173 VLPNEPIPDRPGEP
-3187 NPQPNPEHPSAPTP
+3187 RLQPNPEHPSAPTP
-3201 SPELPNPETPIPEPT
+3201 SPELPNQETPIPEPT
-3216 PEPDTPRPETP
+3216 PESDTPRPETP
-3227 VSPDPE
+3227 VSSDPE

>member
-1 MNHPEKQLKYS
+1 MNRPEKQLKYS

-26 ALYLLMGAGIA
+26 ALYLLMGAGLA
-37 HAEGVESAREAER
+37 HADGMESAREAER

-55 DPEQSGNGETGN
+55 DADQSGTGEPEN
-67 KPDLSNTD
+67 KANLSNTD
-75 AAANTYNAPVAENP
+75 AVASTYNAPVAENP
-89 LVAPKAAKP
+89 LVAPGSAKP
-98 RRTKRALPDGDASNS
+98 RTRSKRELPDGDASNP
-113 SNGATGTAS
+113 SNGATGTES
-122 GENQPTG
+122 GNNQPTG

-137 NRKGETVKT
+137 NRKGETVKD

-153 PKDGEK
+153 PKDGEN

-166 HLTFDTPDE
+166 HLRFDDPKE
-175 NATVEYMYKIIQN
+175 NATVEEMWKIIQN

-206 LGDALRFDENG
+206 LGDALRFDG
-217 NVTDDPNGK
+217 NGK
-226 KLQPGEIREISSFG
+226 VTKDESGIQLQDGEIREINEFG
-240 GWTAIMKKDG
+240 GWKAINGGTFAIGKKN
-250 TTGKFAVGMKNKE
+250 AQ
-263 GYFTGWYT
+263 GYFTGWYYKKGST
-271 DKDGTRQEGGML
+271 TEKEQGGML
-283 GSDAMDRVYV
+283 GSDALDQIYV

-311 RTIANKDDKAQD
+311 RTIANRNDKAQD
-323 NSPFDIKTANN
+323 GTDFKIKTENSTANHETL
-334 NANKENLNNLPVKE
+334 KDLPVKE
-348 KEDILQH
+348 KDDILQH

-390 DYEGS
+390 DFFGS

-407 KGDTDGATKEE
+407 KGETDDATKEE
-418 TIYDHTINRIDGVVE
+418 TIYDHTINRIDGIVE

-438 SQGVDLKAFNREIK
+438 SQGVNLSSVNSIIK
-452 NILKAEFD
+452 NLLKDEYN
-460 KKVNA
+460 KKVNT
-465 LADAKYKEKYPSER
+465 LAEARYKEKHPEVHKPRLKDYKDLIPAI
-479 KKDRDKLAA
+479 KKELA
-488 LKEEAKQELVKKGD
+488 EKGD
-502 VIFELPIDKDKLHEV
+502 VRFELPIDKDKLQED
-517 EKNGIP
+517 K
-523 SNKFK
+523 NKFK
-528 EGIPF
+528 AGIPF
-533 TVSYATVANKLNNS
+533 TVAYATVANKLNVPLKNIT
-547 FSKKLDPEVQPNSPI
+547 DEEVLKNSPA
-562 WVESTEKNPDGTI
+562 WGNPDEKNSDGTK
-575 KSKDPDRVYEI
+575 KSTDPDRVYKL
-586 LNFVLP
+586 LNFILP

-597 IYHGD
+597 IYHAD

-613 KVKSHRQELAA
+613 KVKSHREKLKAELAEKEA
-624 RLKTKEASLASSTN
+624 LLKTTAYDDETT
-638 EEEKT
+638 KT
-643 KLKKEIS
+643 KLNKEIS
-650 ALKSALGSTNA
+650 ALKSAIGSTNA

-667 RNGSQEAKILGS
+667 RNGSKEAKILGS
-679 HMEAT
+679 FMKDKIKPDSTKISEA
-684 EQPSTSELTEADYNR
+684 EYG
-699 LKTNELADKAKDGLS
+699 KYHTNELAATHTGRGDDGLS
-714 KFTAYFVEK
+714 KFTKYFVEEENVARSNVLPDEK
-723 DKVRRDNVISDEE
+723 LSEEITKAIEDDK
-736 LSKKITEA
+736 
-744 IGGDQDKLGKGG
+744 DKLGKGG

-767 DVVAYKIQVFAENE
+767 DVVAYKIQVFAENK

-812 SKEVAKRIIEKQVKE
+812 SKEVAKRIIDKQIKENKIPKEDGEK
-827 KKILPEE
+827 L
-834 GKRLKGKIDESK
+834 KRKIDESK
-846 KTSEVRKAISGN
+846 KTSEVRKSISGN
-858 VKVRYVDEQGQDIP
+858 VKVRYVDEQGQVIP

-886 NGTYLVEKEALIG
+886 DGTYLVEKEALIG
-899 SSYDVTSK
+899 TSYNVTNK
-907 QLRGINTGEKKYR
+907 KLRGINTGEKKYR

-938 TGSVTSAD
+938 TGKVTSTD

-951 VYEEGEATKAKAV
+951 VYEEGEASKAKAV

-999 DAKVSALKQAGYEIV
+999 DAKVAALKKAGYEIV
-1014 GNTFTNGTAESR
+1014 SNTFTDGTPESR
-1026 KGDDQEDV
+1026 KGDDQEDI

-1061 DPVDPEI
+1061 TPIDPTI

-1077 GLKESDLTKEV
+1077 GLKESDLKAEV

-1124 NLVTKA
+1124 NLVTKKI
-1130 VTYGNWTTDNQN
+1130 TYGEWMATTDESH
-1142 FPEVKTPLLKGYLAD
+1142 PASELPAVDTPLKTGYVAD
-1157 TKVVTEETATEPTEA
+1157 IKQVEGQDAPKPTKTGEVTNIEK
-1172 GAVTDITRK
+1172 K
-1181 VVYTKIG
+1181 VVYTKLG

-1193 VPDQEIPT
+1193 IPGKDST

-1216 TPTYPATPE
+1216 NPTYPETPE

-1243 PATPPVIPYVPGY
+1243 PAKPPVIPYVPGY
-1256 TPKVPTDPTQPENPD
+1256 TPKVPTDPTKPENPD

-1343 VEDDDKTKVDN
+1343 VGDDDKTKVDD
-1354 KIKALKQRG
+1354 KIKALRQRG
-1363 YNVEST
+1363 YTVEST

-1390 QTYKIVVKE
+1390 QTYKILIKE

-1443 EIKFNLVTGETT
+1443 EVKFNLVTGETT

-1541 PYVPGYTPKVGDKPL
+1541 PHVPGYTPKIGETPL
-1556 VPKNPK
+1556 EPKVPEDPSQ
-1562 DLTEGYTP
+1562 GYTP
-1570 PTPSDPKSNTT
+1570 PKPTDPKSNTT
-1581 VIYEPDSQKA
+1581 VTYEPDPQKA

-1602 EVHLPA
+1602 EVRLPA

-1629 IADLEK
+1629 ITDLEK
-1635 RGFIVDNKDEVVA
+1635 RGFIVDNKDEVIA

-1684 PSPETPID
+1684 PTPNTPID
-1692 PDTPDDPNNPSIP
+1692 PDTPDDPNDPSIP

-1760 TGTVV
+1760 TRTVV
-1765 EYTDWTSTDK
+1765 EYTDWTSTDN

-1800 SETSNNLVEKVIYTK
+1800 AETSNNLVEKVIYTK

-1851 NPTDPNVPVIPYIPG
+1851 DPTDPNVPNVPVIPYIPG

-1871 GETPLEPK
+1871 GETPLKPK

-1930 TVAIGNGST
+1930 TVAIDNGST

-2034 EDLVKQLD
+2034 EELVKQLD

-2107 DAVLSPMVKG
+2107 DAVPSPMVKG

-2131 EASGASVVASEHLKA
+2131 EASGASVVASEHLRA
-2146 DSANQELKVVYTKL
+2146 DSTNQELKVVYRKL

-2169 VETPTPL
+2169 QDTPTPL

-2191 TDPNTPNVPVI
+2191 TDPNIPNVPVI

-2230 PPSIPTE
+2230 PPSVPTE
-2237 PGTDKEISYVPDS
+2237 PGTDTEISYVPDS

-2334 ERISFDTETKAVT
+2334 ERISLDTETKAVT

-2412 YLADKAKVESRE
+2412 YLADRAKVESRE

-2437 YRKIGSWVP
+2437 YRKIGSW
-2446 KVPGKEEP
+2446 
-2454 TPIPYPND
+2454 I
-2462 PDDPTKPKNPEY
+2462 
-2474 PETPGGNETPGTP
+2474 
-2487 TDPNKPTPPV
+2487 
-2497 IPYVPGY
+2497 
-2504 TPMVPTDP
+2504 
-2512 TKPVNPNT
+2512 
-2520 NPLKPLVPVD
+2520 
-2530 PEHPEKGYKV
+2530 
-2540 PPVPETPNDPKM
+2540 
-2552 DTPITYEGNP
+2552 
-2562 QKILIKV
+2562 
-2569 VNVTT
+2569 
-2574 GIEVPLDNEKLEFNG
+2574 
-2589 KSGETVKESDKHS
+2589 
-2602 VDDKITSLRN
+2602 
-2612 RGYIVDTV
+2612 
-2620 NPITATTTYDT
+2620 
-2631 ESDEGKQEPTQTYKL
+2631 
-2646 VVREKI
+2646 
-2652 SIDKES
+2652 
-2658 TTVIRT
+2658 
-2664 IKYVK
+2664 
-2669 IDVQDGNEVRTELN
+2669 
-2683 TEKIKTKV
+2683 
-2691 DKVEFSRNTTTSLT
+2691 
-2705 TGLTKI
+2705 
-2711 GTWDT
+2711 
-2716 ETKELSKVNTP
+2716 
-2727 VLDGYL
+2727 
-2733 ASVASVENK
+2733 
-2742 SVSPDTESYEVTV
+2742 
-2755 EYRKIGSWVPKVP
+2755 PKVP

-2838 KVPPVPETPNDPKMD
+2838 KVPPVPETPNDPKLD
-2853 TPIKYTPDGQRAI
+2853 TPIEYTPDGQRAI

-2871 IGEDG
+2871 VGEDG

-3041 QTKHKYKQSKIVSV
+3041 QTKHKYKQSKIVRV
-3055 MPNILDLPKFEGTTE
+3055 MPNILDVPKFEGTTE

-3075 GNVLRPT
+3075 GHVLRPT
-3082 ENGLHEKGRIA
+3082 EDGFHEKGRIA

-3159 KDGITIHR
+3159 LDGITIHR

-3173 VLPNEPIPDRPEEP
+3173 VLPNEPNPDRPEEP
-3187 NPQPNPEHPSAPTP
+3187 RPQPNPEHPSVPTP
-3201 SPELPNPETPIPEPT
+3201 SPQLPNQETPIPV
-3216 PEPDTPRPETP
+3216 PDTPSPETP

-3233 APTYETG
+3233 VPTDETG

>member
-50 AANPT
+50 TANPT

-89 LVAPKAAKP
+89 LVAPESTKP
-98 RRTKRALPDGDASNS
+98 RTRGKRALPDGDASNP
-113 SNGATGTAS
+113 SNGATGTES

-129 ENSPVLDA
+129 EKSPVLDA
-137 NRKGETVKT
+137 NRKGETVKD

-153 PKDGEK
+153 PKAGEE

-166 HLTFDTPDE
+166 NLTFDTPDE

-217 NVTDDPNGK
+217 NVTKDESGRQ
-226 KLQPGEIREISSFG
+226 LQDGEIREINEFG
-240 GWTAIMKKDG
+240 GWKAINGGTFAIGKKN
-250 TTGKFAVGMKNKE
+250 AQ
-263 GYFTGWYT
+263 GYFTGWYYKKGST
-271 DKDGTRQEGGML
+271 TEKEQGGML
-283 GSDAMDRVYV
+283 GSDALDRVYL

-298 DRRFKYMLMLAKG
+298 DRRFNYMLMLAKG

-334 NANKENLNNLPVKE
+334 KANKEKLNNSPVKE

-367 TFTAFSTKYGS
+367 TFKAFSTEYGS

-390 DYEGS
+390 DFEGS

-407 KGDTDGATKEE
+407 KDKSEE
-418 TIYDHTINRIDGVVE
+418 TVYDHTINRIDGVVD

-438 SQGVDLKAFNREIK
+438 SQGVDLSAVNSKIKEI
-452 NILKAEFD
+452 LRGEFS
-460 KKVNA
+460 KKVDN
-465 LADAKYKEKYPSER
+465 LANEKYRVKYPNDRR
-479 KKDRDKLAA
+479 KDTNKLKD
-488 LKEEAKQELVKKGD
+488 LKEEAKQELAKNGD
-502 VIFELPIDKDKLHEV
+502 AIVELPIDKDKLN
-517 EKNGIP
+517 EK
-523 SNKFK
+523 KFK
-528 EGIPF
+528 TETNFKDTF
-533 TVSYATVANKLNNS
+533 TKYGNELNIVLKS
-547 FSKKLDPEVQPNSPI
+547 ITDTEVQKNSPI
-562 WVESTEKNPDGTI
+562 WMVTGEEKSDGTL
-575 KSKDPDRVYEI
+575 KRLDPDRVYK
-586 LNFVLP
+586 LLDFVLP

-597 IYHGD
+597 IYHAD

-613 KVKSHRQELAA
+613 KVKNHREKLKAELAEKKA
-624 RLKTKEASLASSTN
+624 LLKTTTTEDETA
-638 EEEKT
+638 

-650 ALKSALGSTNA
+650 ALNSALGSTNA

-667 RNGSQEAKILGS
+667 RNGSKEAKILGS
-679 HMEAT
+679 HMEAIK
-684 EQPSTSELTEADYNR
+684 QPSTSELREDEYNR
-699 LKTNELADKAKDGLS
+699 IKTNELAAKEKDGLP
-714 KFTAYFVEK
+714 KFTHYFVEK
-723 DKVRRDNVISDEE
+723 DKVARSEVISDEE
-736 LSKKITEA
+736 LSKKIHAE
-744 IGGDQDKLGKGG
+744 IGGDEDKLGKGG

-767 DVVAYKIQVFAENE
+767 DVVAYKIQVFAENK

-812 SKEVAKRIIEKQVKE
+812 SKEVAKRIIDKQIKE
-827 KKILPEE
+827 NKIPKEE
-834 GKRLKGKIDESK
+834 GEKLKGKIDESK

-858 VKVRYVDEQGQDIP
+858 VKVKYVDEQGQDIP
-872 LSDEEA
+872 LSEEDA

-907 QLRGINTGEKKYR
+907 KLRGINAGEKKYR

-938 TGSVTSAD
+938 KGEVTSAD
-946 KVVTF
+946 KVVKF
-951 VYEEGEATKAKAV
+951 VYEEGEPAKAKAV
-964 VHVMK
+964 VYVMK

-974 SVTELPEHKLNL
+974 SVTELPEHKINL

-993 FPSTDV
+993 FPSTEVND
-999 DAKVSALKQAGYEIV
+999 KVSALKKAGYEIV
-1014 GNTFTNGTAESR
+1014 SNTFTDGTPESR

-1049 RTKEVTEPPTPN
+1049 RTKEVTEPPTPDTPI
-1061 DPVDPEI
+1061 DPDI
-1068 PDGPKWPET
+1068 PDGPKWPEE

-1124 NLVTKA
+1124 NLVTKE
-1130 VTYGNWTTDNQN
+1130 VTYSDWKETKDTSHTLTN

-1157 TKVVTEETATEPTEA
+1157 TKVVTEETATKPTEA
-1172 GAVTDITRK
+1172 GAVTDITRT

-1193 VPDQEIPT
+1193 VPDKEVPT

-1216 TPTYPATPE
+1216 YPDYPKTPE

-1334 EFSGVSDQV
+1334 EFSGVSDQLV
-1343 VEDDDKTKVDN
+1343 GDENKTKVDD
-1354 KIKALKQRG
+1354 KIKALRQRG
-1363 YNVEST
+1363 YTVEST
-1369 NPITAT
+1369 NPITTT

-1399 PISIDTDS
+1399 PISIDIDS
-1407 KTVTRTIKYVKKDLV
+1407 KTVTRTITYVKKDLV
-1422 DGVEVSTEAHA
+1422 DGVEVPSEAHA
-1433 TVIDKATFNR
+1433 TVIDTATFNR
-1443 EIKFNLVTGETT
+1443 EVKFNLVTGETT

-1483 GEREVTAT
+1483 GERELTAT

-1510 LPAGETPIDPI
+1510 FPSGETPIDPI
-1521 PYPNHPTDPTKPG
+1521 PYPNHPTDPTKPD

-1541 PYVPGYTPKVGDKPL
+1541 PYVPGYTPKIGETPLEPKVPGDP
-1556 VPKNPK
+1556 NQ
-1562 DLTEGYTP
+1562 GYTP
-1570 PTPSDPKSNTT
+1570 PKPSNPKSNTA

-1602 EVHLPA
+1602 EVRLPA

-1635 RGFIVDNKDEVVA
+1635 RGFVVDNKDEVIA

-1684 PSPETPID
+1684 PTPNTPID
-1692 PDTPDDPNNPSIP
+1692 PENPNGPK
-1705 RWTEELVNQLSLKK
+1705 WTEELVNQLSLKK

-1760 TGTVV
+1760 TRKVV

-1775 NLAEVRTEKLDGY
+1775 NLAEVTTEKLDGY

-1828 PPEGTDTDPKPYPNH
+1828 PPEGTDTNPKPYPNH

-1885 KGYIPPAVPTEPNT
+1885 KGYIPPRVPTEPNT

-1939 DADIPKDDVNKKITD
+1939 DADIPKGDVNKKITD

-2107 DAVLSPMVKG
+2107 AAVLSPMVKG

-2131 EASGASVVASEHLKA
+2131 EANGASVVASEHLRA

-2462 PDDPTKPKNPEY
+2462 PDDPTKPK
-2474 PETPGGNETPGTP
+2474 
-2487 TDPNKPTPPV
+2487 
-2497 IPYVPGY
+2497 
-2504 TPMVPTDP
+2504 
-2512 TKPVNPNT
+2512 
-2520 NPLKPLVPVD
+2520 
-2530 PEHPEKGYKV
+2530 
-2540 PPVPETPNDPKM
+2540 
-2552 DTPITYEGNP
+2552 
-2562 QKILIKV
+2562 
-2569 VNVTT
+2569 
-2574 GIEVPLDNEKLEFNG
+2574 
-2589 KSGETVKESDKHS
+2589 
-2602 VDDKITSLRN
+2602 
-2612 RGYIVDTV
+2612 
-2620 NPITATTTYDT
+2620 
-2631 ESDEGKQEPTQTYKL
+2631 
-2646 VVREKI
+2646 
-2652 SIDKES
+2652 
-2658 TTVIRT
+2658 
-2664 IKYVK
+2664 
-2669 IDVQDGNEVRTELN
+2669 
-2683 TEKIKTKV
+2683 
-2691 DKVEFSRNTTTSLT
+2691 
-2705 TGLTKI
+2705 
-2711 GTWDT
+2711 
-2716 ETKELSKVNTP
+2716 
-2727 VLDGYL
+2727 
-2733 ASVASVENK
+2733 
-2742 SVSPDTESYEVTV
+2742 
-2755 EYRKIGSWVPKVP
+2755 
-2768 GKEEPTPIPYPNDPD
+2768 
-2783 DPTKPKTPDYP
+2783 TPDYP

-2820 PNGTPLVPID
+2820 PNGTP
-2830 PEHPEKGY
+2830 Y
-2838 KVPPVPETPNDPKMD
+2838 
-2853 TPIKYTPDGQRAI
+2853 Q
-2866 VKFVV
+2866 
-2871 IGEDG
+2871 
-2876 KETELVASRMS
+2876 
-2887 LTGKTGEKIPTENF
+2887 
-2901 NDTLKK
+2901 
-2907 LTGDPVNNGDYEL
+2907 
-2920 VDNPLKD
+2920 
-2927 GATFDNVKDEEG
+2927 
-2939 KDPSQV
+2939 
-2945 FVVKLRQIYVIPP
+2945 
-2958 TPRIVERPSGNTVE
+2958 
-2972 VDVPNKDADTL
+2972 
-2983 SITFTKRNSTEKE
+2983 
-2996 TIVTKKDKD
+2996 
-3005 GTWKIEKSPV
+3005 
-3015 GVTINPT
+3015 
-3022 NGRVYIPSEQVQPK
+3022 
-3036 TWVDT
+3036 
-3041 QTKHKYKQSKIVSV
+3041 
-3055 MPNILDLPKFEGTTE
+3055 
-3070 WIDVN
+3070 
-3075 GNVLRPT
+3075 
-3082 ENGLHEKGRIA
+3082 
-3093 NHVWLESRL
+3093 
-3102 EGNKVTHI
+3102 
-3110 FFAGS
+3110 
-3115 PSVDKPEYKITVW
+3115 
-3128 FDKDGNPLKP
+3128 
-3138 DQPGTH
+3138 
-3144 EAGNIPGYRYITTVT
+3144 
-3159 KDGITIHR
+3159 
-3167 FEKIPP
+3167 
-3173 VLPNEPIPDRPEEP
+3173 
-3187 NPQPNPEHPSAPTP
+3187 
-3201 SPELPNPETPIPEPT
+3201 ETPIPEPT
-3216 PEPDTPRPETP
+3216 PEPETP

-3233 APTYETG
+3233 VPTYETG